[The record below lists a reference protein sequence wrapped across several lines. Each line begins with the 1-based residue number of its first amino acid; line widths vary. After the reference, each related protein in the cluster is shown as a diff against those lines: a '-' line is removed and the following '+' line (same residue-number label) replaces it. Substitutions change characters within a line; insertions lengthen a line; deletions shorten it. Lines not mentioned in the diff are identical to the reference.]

1 MNKSNFSKKVLPHL
15 ISVLVF
21 FAITIIYF
29 HPILFEGKVI
39 RQNDIFQGIG
49 GGQELVEYRD
59 NTGEEGLWT
68 NGMFSGMPA
77 YLVNLYWSGGAII
90 EKVQSVLSLFL
101 DQPLRET
108 FLALISFYILLLVF
122 KVRPY
127 LALAGAIAY
136 AFSTFFLISIEAG
149 HIWKVRAMAYMPA
162 VLAGVH
168 LCFQRKYIPGFL
180 LTAFALA
187 LEINSNHLQITYY
200 LFLIIL
206 VYSAVN
212 AVFLI
217 KEGQFK
223 DLLQTSAVL
232 LIAAALAVG
241 TSAGKLWSTAEFGK
255 YSIRG
260 QSELST
266 NQEGSSGG
274 LDRDYAF
281 RWSSGIMETF
291 TYIVPNLYGGASGQV
306 NKKNSETSKALRTN
320 GIAQAQARQF
330 ERGALGYW
338 GEQPFTSGP
347 IYLGAS
353 ICFLFILALFFVDK
367 KILLWLLP
375 ITVLSVMLS
384 WGSNFEGFNYLMFD
398 YFPGYNKFRSVT
410 MTVAIAMLTFPL
422 ASVLALEQLISRPF
436 KPVVRKK
443 FLYASGISAGI
454 VLLIFLFPYAPGLN
468 DPQIPEWLN
477 TAVKKDRASIVR
489 SDALR
494 SLFFVVSIALIWFLQ
509 RSEKIK
515 LNTAIIATILLI
527 TLDLGLLGT
536 RYLNEESYMKA
547 SKSDMFRKS
556 AADER
561 ILGDDNEHFRV
572 FNLQNPFNEA
582 RTSYFHKSIG
592 GYHGAKIRRYQ
603 DVIERY
609 LEAERTEIIQQQGK
623 LREDLTPVLNA
634 LNARYFVAGDE
645 AEAVIRNPYALG
657 NAWFVDN
664 IIAVNN
670 PDEEIAALGDTD
682 LSQTAIIDVSKFNPD
697 KNQLSGMGSIT
708 LESYQPNY
716 IKYNSQNQE
725 KGLAVFSEIYYPEGW
740 TVMINGKPGEIIR
753 ANYLLRAVELPAGAN
768 SIEFTFAPASYTIG
782 NKIMMIS
789 SILLLLL
796 AIVAIVYFLKF
807 KNA

>member
-1 MNKSNFSKKVLPHL
+1 MNNSNFRQRILPHI

-21 FAITIIYF
+21 FTITIIYF
-29 HPILFEGKVI
+29 HPIVFEGKVI

-49 GGQELVEYRD
+49 GGQELVEFRD
-59 NTGEEGLWT
+59 KTGEEGLWT

-90 EKVQSVLSLFL
+90 EKLQSVLSLFL

-108 FLALISFYILLLVF
+108 FLALISFYVLLLVF

-168 LCFQRKYIPGFL
+168 LCFRRKYIPGFL

-206 VYSAVN
+206 VYGLVN
-212 AVFLI
+212 AFFLLKDGKP
-217 KEGQFK
+217 KE
-223 DLLQTSAVL
+223 LIYTSAVL
-232 LIAAALAVG
+232 LLAAVLAMG
-241 TSAGKLWSTAEFGK
+241 TSAGKLWSTAEYGK

-291 TYIVPNLYGGASGQV
+291 TYMVPNLYGGASGQV
-306 NKKNSETSKALRTN
+306 NKKNTETSKALRTN

-338 GEQPFTSGP
+338 GDQPFTSGP

-353 ICFLFILALFFVDK
+353 ICFLFVLALFFVEK
-367 KILLWLLP
+367 KVLLWLLP

-384 WGSNFEGFNYLMFD
+384 WGSNFEAFNYFMFD

-410 MTVAIAMLTFPL
+410 MTVAIATLTFPL
-422 ASVLALEQLISRPF
+422 ASVLALENLISRPF
-436 KPVVRKK
+436 QPLVRKK

-454 VLLIFLFPYAPGLN
+454 VLIIFLFPYAPGLN

-477 TAVKKDRASIVR
+477 TAVKKDRTSIVR

-494 SLFFVVSIALIWFLQ
+494 SLFFIVSIAMVWYLQ

-515 LNTAIIATILLI
+515 LNAAIIATALLI
-527 TLDLGLLGT
+527 TLDLALLGT
-536 RYLNEESYMKA
+536 RYLNADSYMKGG
-547 SKSDMFRKS
+547 KSEMFRKS
-556 AADER
+556 AADEK
-561 ILGDDNEHFRV
+561 ILQDEDKSFRV
-572 FNLQNPFNEA
+572 FSLQNPFNEA

-592 GYHGAKIRRYQ
+592 GYHGAKMRRYQ
-603 DVIERY
+603 DIIERY
-609 LEAERTEIIQQQGK
+609 LEAERIEIIQQQGK
-623 LREDLTPVLNA
+623 LVDGLTPLLNM

-645 AEAVIRNPYALG
+645 AESVIRNPYAMG

-664 IIAVNN
+664 VKAVNN
-670 PDEEIAALGDTD
+670 PDEEIDALSKTD
-682 LSQTAIIDVSKFNPD
+682 LDQTAIVDVSKFNPD
-697 KNQLSGMGSIT
+697 QNRLSGKGSIT

-716 IKYNSQNQE
+716 IKYSSQNQE

-740 TVMINGKPGEIIR
+740 SVIINGKPGEIIR

-768 SIEFTFAPASYTIG
+768 SIEFQFAPASYAIG
-782 NKIMMIS
+782 NTIMMIS

-796 AIVAIVYFLKF
+796 TIAAIVYFLKY